1 MAANNTN
8 FSSKVLSYDSGQLNR
23 EQLGRSEQQGEE
35 VSDLAKSLSVT
46 SNTGSQSLLG
56 DRERANTFN
65 GISDSGFGG
74 LFSEAASITHSVVSE
89 TVSAHPSA
97 SDPANLRTAANIVTP
112 SQRQDSAE
120 SSTSLT
126 LETGPSQSSVAAD
139 PLEHKP
145 QVLTNPPLSEVDK
158 ENFTLPLQ
166 PARNFDTNWSLAAQS
181 YIKEL
186 SIPGVS
192 SDEQNQIKLALTAQ
206 VQKHE
211 TASHAEIN
219 EFEAVCN
226 RDFAGKGVPKNKN
239 SAVALLSAGK
249 ISAFAELGQVIK
261 PSVHRQLRAEG
272 IKFDADGRVRHIPVS
287 VSQSAID
294 TLGENHDDALNEA
307 EKELLG
313 KTVDKKGV
321 KNARKAG
328 VILGGGNKIVGFHRH
343 LTEKQVVT
351 INNKLLGDN
360 SEPDSID
367 STTQETLQPRDAKK
381 ATSSRIDRRTATE
394 KLTDRHFKREVSRSV
409 GFIKFLKALSKK
421 QDRFAVVRK
430 ERAQVRQLNT
440 NLKKQFK
447 QQQKAVNNPPAN
459 GSQLRVPLLNN
470 QESGNFNAV
479 IDGVDIPSSR
489 GDVAKQELLATY
501 LHVAIKSVVG
511 VKDRAQVPSVKV
523 LTNGLSRAFTD
534 TLNRRDVPEIEVTV
548 PIALPQS
555 GSGATDG
562 ESSQS
567 LDLKIIEKPIGQ
579 LDSQKNAFASHIS
592 GPIHHVTSL
601 DAINDLPVNALT
613 VKAEL
618 GKFSFKALRHGAH
631 CAFGIK
637 GDKEHRAE
645 VNRNRVRASVQVHAE
660 TAPERLEDSGQT
672 FEGKKIYDLNIV
684 SINLETPN
692 TTDGGPRIKGQ
703 NAAFNAIEDEARSD
717 VENLKYLGQAVPVE
731 NHQICEQEGVRL
743 DRDGRII
750 HIPPYS
756 NDKGVRLN
764 FDRICANTLTS
775 QEQALIGKNVK
786 KRHVETAKREGV
798 ILDGD
803 NKITGFYRHLERD
816 ALSKLEKKSEGPSSD
831 ASGENKL
838 LTPRHKVDVGPVLVK
853 TVINGHT
860 QEIYVRPKFTKFN
873 APVQSVSDK
882 SYGGK
887 YLHNRAETRALN
899 KSPATSLF
907 GDLNKR
913 ELGGVV
919 AGRISELKT
928 RDPLKG
934 AVIEALAKEVKLS
947 YAAQQSGLKS
957 RHGNIC

>member
-1 MAANNTN
+1 MAVNDTSV
-8 FSSKVLSYDSGQLNR
+8 SSSALNYDSGQLNR
-23 EQLGRSEQQGEE
+23 GQLGGSEQAGE
-35 VSDLAKSLSVT
+35 VSGLTKSLSVT
-46 SNTGSQSLLG
+46 SHTGPQRLPG
-56 DRERANTFN
+56 DDRQRANTL
-65 GISDSGFGG
+65 GEVSDAVGG
-74 LFSEAASITHSVVSE
+74 ALVESIASEVASE
-89 TVSAHPSA
+89 HPLA
-97 SDPANLRTAANIVTP
+97 SDFPGSRNAA
-112 SQRQDSAE
+112 A
-120 SSTSLT
+120 
-126 LETGPSQSSVAAD
+126 
-139 PLEHKP
+139 PLEQKQ
-145 QVLTNPPLSEVDK
+145 QVLTQPPLRKVNK

-166 PARNFDTNWSLAAQS
+166 PARNYDTNWSLAAQS

-192 SDEQNQIKLALTAQ
+192 LDEQGQIKSALTAQ
-206 VQKHE
+206 VKKHE
-211 TASHAEIN
+211 VDSHAEIN
-219 EFEAVCN
+219 EFEAVCD

-343 LTEKQVVT
+343 LTEKQVAT
-351 INNKLLGDN
+351 INNKLVGDD
-360 SEPDSID
+360 SEQILSE
-367 STTQETLQPRDAKK
+367 STVQETLQPRDTKK

-394 KLTDRHFKREVSRSV
+394 KLVNRHFKNGVNRKV
-409 GFIKFLKALSKK
+409 GFVKFLKALSKK
-421 QDRFAVVRK
+421 EDRFAVVRK

-440 NLKKQFK
+440 NLKKQFN
-447 QQQKAVNNPPAN
+447 QQKVLGDSSVNGDP
-459 GSQLRVPLLNN
+459 LREPLLHN
-470 QESGNFNAV
+470 QEAGDASAV
-479 IDGVDIPSSR
+479 IRNVDIPSSR
-489 GDVAKQELLATY
+489 GDVAKKELLATY

-511 VKDRAQVPSVKV
+511 GRAEAKVPSVRV
-523 LTNGLSRAFTD
+523 LTDGLNRAFID

-555 GSGATDG
+555 GSGATEG

-601 DAINDLPVNALT
+601 DTSNELPVNALT

-660 TAPERLEDSGQT
+660 TAPERLKDSGQT
-672 FEGKKIYDLNIV
+672 FDGRKIYDLNIV

-703 NAAFNAIEDEARSD
+703 NAAFNAIEDEAKSD
-717 VENLKYLGQAVPVE
+717 VKNLKYLGQAVPVE

-750 HIPPYS
+750 HIPDGTS
-756 NDKGVRLN
+756 LN
-764 FDRICANTLTS
+764 FDEICADKLTS
-775 QEQALIGKNVK
+775 QEQVLIGRNVE
-786 KRHVETAKREGV
+786 KRHVEKAKREGV
-798 ILDGD
+798 VLSDN
-803 NKITGFYRHLERD
+803 NKIIGF
-816 ALSKLEKKSEGPSSD
+816 
-831 ASGENKL
+831 
-838 LTPRHKVDVGPVLVK
+838 
-853 TVINGHT
+853 
-860 QEIYVRPKFTKFN
+860 
-873 APVQSVSDK
+873 
-882 SYGGK
+882 
-887 YLHNRAETRALN
+887 
-899 KSPATSLF
+899 
-907 GDLNKR
+907 
-913 ELGGVV
+913 
-919 AGRISELKT
+919 
-928 RDPLKG
+928 
-934 AVIEALAKEVKLS
+934 
-947 YAAQQSGLKS
+947 
-957 RHGNIC
+957 